1 MRILNNLFT
10 RDARTIDE
18 VIKDPI
24 VDVVITSPPYADLK
38 DYGVR
43 GQIGF
48 GQEYESEYLLSL
60 KDVFAQCFHASKSTA
75 SLWIVVDTFKRR
87 GEVKLLPFHLAGIC
101 TEVGWKLS
109 DIIIWD
115 KGKTLPWSHKGRLR
129 NSFEYLLF
137 FVKSHQHKYYV
148 DRIKDPVDL
157 KEWWVKYPERYSL
170 GGKVPSNI
178 WRIPI
183 PVQGSWAQNELTHF
197 CPFPPELVER
207 ILLLTTDKGD
217 AVLDPFAGSG
227 VVLAQAMCMQRK
239 YIGFEINTDYV
250 KRFES
255 KVLPAIR
262 KQWKATQKE
271 MRQLERR
278 RKDFEERIRALRR
291 LKYPKSIIKILQDRG
306 VQGVDEIVA
315 IIVEEDK
322 STNQQRTNTFARIKA
337 TFLVA
342 FQDKRG
348 ENILKE
354 AILSIVAKPPVSKFG
369 VDSAISVKNADD
381 FFGIANQEEG
391 NNHYPLFI
399 YLGGRTHYFQ
409 EESTLKDLSIRLA
422 WSQWKTMRKN
432 NMPPILSPIRIR
444 QEIIKTWFPKQQ
456 VLNGHKLMKAALLP
470 MSVGRSAT
478 DG

>member
-10 RDARTIDE
+10 RDARTIGE
-18 VIKDPI
+18 VVKDPI
-24 VDVVITSPPYADLK
+24 VDVIITSPPYADLK

-48 GQEYESEYLLSL
+48 GQKYESEYLLSL
-60 KDVFAQCFHASKSTA
+60 KEVFAQCFHVSRPTA
-75 SLWIVVDTFKRR
+75 SLWVVADTFKRH
-87 GEVKLLPFHLAGIC
+87 GEVKLLPFQIAEIC
-101 TEVGWKLS
+101 KEIGWRLS

-137 FVKSHQHKYYV
+137 FVKSQQHKYYV
-148 DRIKDPVDL
+148 DRIKDPIDL

-170 GGKVPSNI
+170 RGKVPSNI

-183 PVQGSWAQNELTHF
+183 PVQGSWAQGELTHF

-207 ILLLTTDKGD
+207 ILLLATDKED
-217 AVLDPFAGSG
+217 VVLDPFAGSG
-227 VVLAQAMCMQRK
+227 VVLAQAMCMRRK
-239 YIGFEINTDYV
+239 YVGFEINADYV
-250 KRFES
+250 KRFKS

-262 KQWKATQKE
+262 KQWKATQNE

-278 RKDFEERIRALRR
+278 RKDFEEKIRALRL
-291 LKYPKSIIKILQDRG
+291 LKYPKSIVKVLQDKG
-306 VQGVDEIVA
+306 VQEVDEIVA

-322 STNQQRTNTFARIKA
+322 TTNQQRTNTFARIGV

-342 FQDKRG
+342 FQSEHSEKA
-348 ENILKE
+348 LKE
-354 AILSIVAKPPVSKFG
+354 AILSVVVKPPASKFG
-369 VDSAISVKNADD
+369 IDSAISVRNADE
-381 FFGIANQEEG
+381 FFGIASQGVG
-391 NNHYPLFI
+391 NNDRPLFI
-399 YLGGRTHYFQ
+399 YLGGRTHYFH
-409 EESTLKDLSIRLA
+409 ERSTFKDLSIRLA

-444 QEIIKTWFPKQQ
+444 QEIIKTWFPKQRA
-456 VLNGHKLMKAALLP
+456 LNGHKAMKAVLLS
-470 MSVGRSAT
+470 MNSERIAANG
-478 DG
+478 